1 MFALKIKKQLL
12 LCGPFACTAA
22 HTREPS
28 YLEASLSLCHLPLRG
43 QEPSV
48 LLTCQASLEILI
60 LSTLLPWLF
69 LQVLCYC
76 QTIRVRNK
84 VLFCFIF
91 RTVSRFPLYFSTCVG
106 NKHKKKGWP
115 HCCTGK
121 PQTPE
126 WQVATHTV
134 SSFLRIGQ
142 TLVHLWEG
150 NWVFKPLQEWIL
162 IRFLK
167 GGKSSNQT
175 VRFNFPE
182 WTVSATNHRASAV
195 KQRSVHPRLGA
206 HPRLGLPKQES
217 PVRWNRLEK
226 IRWHDLGDRPGQPA
240 HTAMSQWVGKGAGA
254 ATVRKITSGK
264 LLWSLE
270 LQHTPSSLTEN
281 ALTSVLPSIANRSRI
296 WRSQEQ

>member
-1 MFALKIKKQLL
+1 MALLLAQLL
-12 LCGPFACTAA
+12 TLENHHIWKLVWAYATCHFEAKNHQFCLHAKHPWKFW
-22 HTREPS
+22 S
-28 YLEASLSLCHLPLRG
+28 YQPYCHDYFCKFYATVK
-43 QEPSV
+43 QFVSETKFCFV
-48 LLTCQASLEILI
+48 
-60 LSTLLPWLF
+60 LF
-69 LQVLCYC
+69 LEQFLGFRYTSAPVLA
-76 QTIRVRNK
+76 IS
-84 VLFCFIF
+84 I
-91 RTVSRFPLYFSTCVG
+91 
-106 NKHKKKGWP
+106 KKKGWP

-134 SSFLRIGQ
+134 SSCLRIGQ